1 MTTLQDK
8 YLGNRLG
15 GYNDLSQV
23 IQLGNARIVQPTR
36 LWMMGKLSLGE
47 LNVKQKYPSLKLGR
61 LQITS
66 QGRWYNLPVILKV
79 VPMS

>member
-1 MTTLQDK
+1 MEIRK
-8 YLGNRLG
+8 VRAENWGR
-15 GYNDLSQV
+15 
-23 IQLGNARIVQPTR
+23 
-36 LWMMGKLSLGE
+36 WMMGKLSLGE